1 MKKDTLTEYLVFSF
15 AVVLI
20 YTVTEFVTSTITG
33 VSHDT
38 VTTCIF
44 AFFGT
49 EIGACAFIRI
59 AGRKGENGQE
69 TATDETWDDLD
80 VNEDEGG
87 EG

>member
-1 MKKDTLTEYLVFSF
+1 MKKDTLTEYLIFSF
-15 AVVLI
+15 SVVLI
-20 YTVTEFVTSTITG
+20 YTVAEFVTSTITG

-59 AGRKGENGQE
+59 AGRKAKDGQGSAE
-69 TATDETWDDLD
+69 KEAWDDID
-80 VNEDEGG
+80 INEAEG
-87 EG
+87 

>member
-59 AGRKGENGQE
+59 AGRKGENA
-69 TATDETWDDLD
+69 ATDETWDDLD
-80 VNEDEGG
+80 VNDGDEGG

>member
-1 MKKDTLTEYLVFSF
+1 MKKDTLTEYLIFSF
-15 AVVLI
+15 SVVLI
-20 YTVTEFVTSTITG
+20 YTVAEFVTSTITG

-59 AGRKGENGQE
+59 AGRKAKDGQE
-69 TATDETWDDLD
+69 SAEKEAWDDID
-80 VNEDEGG
+80 INEAEG
-87 EG
+87 

>member
-1 MKKDTLTEYLVFSF
+1 MKKDTLTEYLIFSF
-15 AVVLI
+15 AVVLV
-20 YTVTEFVTSTITG
+20 YTATEFVTSTITG

-59 AGRKGENGQE
+59 AGQKAKDGQGSTGKE
-69 TATDETWDDLD
+69 AWDDLD
-80 VNEDEGG
+80 VNEQEAEG
-87 EG
+87 